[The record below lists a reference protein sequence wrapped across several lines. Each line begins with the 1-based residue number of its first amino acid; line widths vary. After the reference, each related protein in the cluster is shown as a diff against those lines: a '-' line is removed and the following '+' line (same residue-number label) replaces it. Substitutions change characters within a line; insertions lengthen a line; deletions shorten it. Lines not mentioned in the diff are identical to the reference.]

1 MKSAVQ
7 RAKLGREEELGA
19 LKRLDGQARV
29 LERYV
34 AGPSVEELIADAG
47 LRIVIMGGR
56 LISTGLVRVSSNC
69 MLGGGAITPE
79 D

>member
-47 LRIVIMGGR
+47 FVL
-56 LISTGLVRVSSNC
+56 L
-69 MLGGGAITPE
+69 
-79 D
+79 